1 MKKYN
6 NYLNEN
12 ITDGQ
17 LKLIFENCK
26 YFFEN
31 WKGDIIYRAS
41 NDEPFDKQ
49 IVRLKTIKDRKPSN
63 TPINIH
69 NKLNDLFLKLFG
81 WKVRNGV
88 FTTQDEN
95 YWEKIGIYA
104 ENYIFLPIGKYEYV
118 YSNKIYDLYENVD
131 KIFYQGVFD
140 FTYKNI
146 EYNPRDYTKRG
157 SNLFLPKKSI
167 FTELDDDVLKYFLTN
182 VLEYKNKGIPVKT
195 SEISF
200 KCDEYYLM
208 NISFINKIK
217 KLMNKNG

>member
-1 MKKYN
+1 
-6 NYLNEN
+6 
-12 ITDGQ
+12 
-17 LKLIFENCK
+17 
-26 YFFEN
+26 
-31 WKGDIIYRAS
+31 
-41 NDEPFDKQ
+41 
-49 IVRLKTIKDRKPSN
+49 
-63 TPINIH
+63 
-69 NKLNDLFLKLFG
+69 LFLKLFG